1 MDSINEIIDAPD
13 QKDDLEL
20 SEVINVSDIHC
31 MMKNF
36 NRFSHIPMSIVD
48 RKGRILAEVGW
59 QKICTE
65 FHRVNPESCKNCI
78 ESDLQLTIGIPK
90 GDSKL
95 YKCRN
100 GMWDM
105 ATPIFIGEKRM
116 GILFLGQFF
125 LENETIDYNFFNSQA
140 SKYNFDKKEYINSLE
155 QVPFLKKEDLDC
167 ARMFFLKL
175 ADSFSELSY
184 NSIKLSRSLAAR
196 DKMER
201 MLDENRA
208 LLERSQE
215 IAHLGSWEL
224 DIVNDKLTWTAEVY
238 RIFGLKADQTV
249 GTYEGFLE
257 AVHPDDRIM
266 VDKAYSGSIRDNL
279 DTYELEHRIIRK
291 NNGEVR
297 FVHEKC
303 EHFRD
308 ESGRIITSIGM
319 IHDITDRKKA
329 ESDLVESKLKLNLAL
344 ENGKIGIWE
353 WNTVTSELILDE
365 RIENMF
371 ELEHGSYKRS
381 YRALV
386 PMVHEE
392 DLTHLQRSVK
402 SSIEKKLPLET
413 IFRIK
418 TKGGKIKYIS
428 AKAVVTKDRSNQQF
442 IMSGVCFD
450 ITELQKGT
458 EKLVSQLNE
467 ELLRSNKELE
477 RFAYIASHDLQE
489 PLRMVSSFTQL
500 LSTQY
505 GDKLDANAKEY
516 INFAVEGATRMY
528 DLLNGLLDYSR
539 ISTRGHAFK
548 KVNLNHALENS
559 LKNLSLKIEERSAII
574 ESDDL
579 STVVADESQIT
590 RLFQNLILNSIKFS
604 SESPRIVVSSK
615 SEKGHYIITVRDDGM
630 GIDPQYFDRIFQIF
644 QRLMPRDKFE
654 GTGIGLAICKR
665 IVERH
670 GGKIWVES
678 EPGKG
683 SAFSFTIPKK
693 SLLKRTSMF

>member
-1 MDSINEIIDAPD
+1 MDSLYEIENPD

-20 SEVINVSDIHC
+20 SEIINVSDIHC

-48 RKGRILAEVGW
+48 IKGRILAEAGW

-65 FHRVNPESCKNCI
+65 FHRINPESCKNCI
-78 ESDLQLTIGIPK
+78 ESDLQLTKGIPK
-90 GDSKL
+90 GESKL

-105 ATPIFIGEKRM
+105 ATPIYIGDKRM
-116 GILFLGQFF
+116 GNLFLGQFF
-125 LENETIDYNFFNSQA
+125 MENETIDYNFFNSQA

-167 ARMFFLKL
+167 ARIFFLKL

-184 NSIKLSRSLAAR
+184 NSIKLSRSLKAR

-201 MLDENRA
+201 QLKENRA
-208 LLERSQE
+208 SLERSQE

-224 DIVNDKLTWTAEVY
+224 DVINNKLTWTAEVY
-238 RIFGLKADQTV
+238 RIFGLTSDSSV
-249 GTYEGFLE
+249 VSYEGFLE
-257 AVHPDDRIM
+257 AVHPDDRDL
-266 VDKAYSGSIRDNL
+266 VDKAYTNSIKDNRN
-279 DTYELEHRIIRK
+279 TYEIEHRIIRR

-297 FVHEKC
+297 FVHEKG

-308 ESGRIITSIGM
+308 ESGRIIRSVGM
-319 IHDITDRKKA
+319 VHDITERKKA
-329 ESDLVESKLKLNLAL
+329 ESELIESKLKLNLAL
-344 ENGKIGIWE
+344 ENGNIGIWE
-353 WNTVTSELILDE
+353 WNPVTNEVIFDE
-365 RIENMF
+365 RIVQML
-371 ELEHGSYKRS
+371 ELEPGSYKR
-381 YRALV
+381 YFRALI
-386 PMVHEE
+386 PLVHEE
-392 DLTHLQRSVK
+392 DINHLQSSVK
-402 SSIEKKLPLET
+402 NSIENKLPLET

-418 TKGGKIKYIS
+418 PKTGKMKYIS
-428 AKAVVTKDRSNQQF
+428 AKALVNKNKQPIT
-442 IMSGVCFD
+442 MSGVCFD
-450 ITELQKGT
+450 ITDLQKGT
-458 EKLVSQLNE
+458 EKLVSKLNE

-516 INFAVEGATRMY
+516 INFAVDGAKRMY

-539 ISTRGHAFK
+539 ISTRGSAFRK
-548 KVNLNHALENS
+548 LNLNLALENT
-559 LKNLSLKIEERSAII
+559 LKNLSLIIEERKAII
-574 ESDDL
+574 KSEDL
-579 STVVADESQIT
+579 PTVVGDESQIT
-590 RLFQNLILNSIKFS
+590 RLFQNLISNSIKFS
-604 SESPRIVVSSK
+604 SESPMILISSK
-615 SEKGHYIITVRDDGM
+615 SDKDNYIITVRDHGM
-630 GIDPQYFDRIFQIF
+630 GIDSQYFDRIFQIF

-665 IVERH
+665 IIERH

-678 EPGKG
+678 EPGNG
-683 SAFSFTIPKK
+683 SAFSFTIPKNNI
-693 SLLKRTSMF
+693 LN

>member
-1 MDSINEIIDAPD
+1 MDSLNEISNTPD

-20 SEVINVSDIHC
+20 SEIINVSDIHS

-48 RKGRILAEVGW
+48 SKGKILTEVGW

-90 GDSKL
+90 GESKL

-105 ATPIFIGEKRM
+105 ATPIYIGDRQM

-140 SKYNFDKKEYINSLE
+140 SKYNFDKKEYMNSLE

-184 NSIKLSRSLAAR
+184 NSIKLSRSLASR

-224 DIVNDKLTWTAEVY
+224 DIINNRLAWTAEVY
-238 RIFGLKADQTV
+238 RIFGLESDKSVA
-249 GTYEGFLE
+249 TYEEFLK

-266 VDKAYSGSIRDNL
+266 VDNAYSGSVRKNL
-279 DTYELEHRIIRK
+279 DTYEIEHRIIRK

-297 FVHEKC
+297 FVHEKG

-308 ESGRIITSIGM
+308 ESGRIIRSVGM
-319 IHDITDRKKA
+319 VHDITDRKKA
-329 ESDLVESKLKLNLAL
+329 ESDLIESKLKLNLAL

-386 PMVHEE
+386 ELVHEE

-402 SSIEKKLPLET
+402 NSIEKKLPLET
-413 IFRIK
+413 IFRIR
-418 TKGGKIKYIS
+418 TKAGKIKYIS
-428 AKAVVTKDRSNQQF
+428 AKALVTKGKNNQQ
-442 IMSGVCFD
+442 IIISGVCFD

-500 LSTQY
+500 LSAQY
-505 GDKLDANAKEY
+505 GDKLDDNAKEY
-516 INFAVEGATRMY
+516 IKFAVEGSTRMY

-539 ISTRGHAFK
+539 ISTRGNAFR

-559 LKNLSLKIEERSAII
+559 LKNLSLKIEERNAII
-574 ESDDL
+574 KSDDL
-579 STVVADESQIT
+579 PAVAADESQLT
-590 RLFQNLILNSIKFS
+590 RLFQNLISNSIKFS

-644 QRLMPRDKFE
+644 QRLLPRDKFE

-670 GGKIWVES
+670 GGTIWVES
-678 EPGKG
+678 EPAKG
-683 SAFSFTIPKK
+683 SAFSFTIPKIAIA
-693 SLLKRTSMF
+693 